1 MGIGKVNSL
10 AAASLSKVNSLA
22 KLSVGKIS
30 SATASFA
37 PAFSNQKSIA
47 FDGTDD
53 YVVFGNVTW
62 GHGTLSLWFK
72 TDEEESMP
80 ISIGSGQF
88 LYFAE
93 KIYLSWPTMDGYVTY
108 NNRDYDDGNWH
119 HLLYTIN
126 ASETKVY
133 YDGSLV
139 YTDTDTEE
147 GSTTAALWF
156 GQYGGGGYY
165 FPGNLDEISW
175 WDDTTL
181 DADAVTAVY
190 NSGVPINLAADSGN
204 YDNSGDLTHW
214 WRMGDGDTFDTIE
227 DNAGSLDGTMTNM
240 GAEDIE
246 DEVPS

>member
-1 MGIGKVNSL
+1 MIGLGNTLSGGTVPA
-10 AAASLSKVNSLA
+10 AAAS
-22 KLSVGKIS
+22 
-30 SATASFA
+30 
-37 PAFSNQKSIA
+37 FSNTKSID

-62 GHGTLSLWFK
+62 GYGTLSLWFK
-72 TDEEESMP
+72 TDEEESIP
-80 ISIGSGQF
+80 LSIGSGQF
-88 LYFAE
+88 VYLAN
-93 KIYLSWPTMDGYVTY
+93 KIYVNWPKHGPSGYLTY
-108 NNRDYDDGNWH
+108 NYREYDDGEWH
-119 HLLYTIN
+119 HLLCTFD
-126 ASETKVY
+126 ASASKMY

-139 YTDTDTEE
+139 ETDTVGTS
-147 GSTTAALWF
+147 STTAALWI

-240 GAEDIE
+240 GAEDIVE
-246 DEVPS
+246 EVPG